1 MERVWIGLGALY
13 GLLAVGFSALAAHLL
28 AGRLDAAAA
37 ALVATG
43 LRIQGW
49 HALALL
55 GCGLWTPRGGRL
67 AHAAGAAFA
76 LGTLMFCG
84 ALYALALGGGLV
96 AGAAP
101 MGGTML
107 MAGWLLL
114 GLSALRRPAPPPV
127 GAAAAPQRG
136 PAG

>member
-1 MERVWIGLGALY
+1 MERVWVGLGALY
-13 GLLAVGFSALAAHLL
+13 GLLAVAFSALAAHLL
-28 AGRLDAAAA
+28 AGRVAPAGM

-55 GCGLWTPRGGRL
+55 ACGLWAPRGGRL

-76 LGTLMFCG
+76 LGTAIFCG
-84 ALYALALGGGLV
+84 TLYGLALGAGMI

-101 MGGTML
+101 VGGTTL
-107 MAGWLLL
+107 MAGWVLL
-114 GLSALRRPAPPPV
+114 GLSAF
-127 GAAAAPQRG
+127 RG
-136 PAG
+136 R